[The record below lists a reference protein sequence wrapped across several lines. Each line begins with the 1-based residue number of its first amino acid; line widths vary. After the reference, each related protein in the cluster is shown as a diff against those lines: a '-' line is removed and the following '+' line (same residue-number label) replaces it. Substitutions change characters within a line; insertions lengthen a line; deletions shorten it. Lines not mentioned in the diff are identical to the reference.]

1 MQGTSSS
8 YEDFPCC
15 YILQRFR
22 NILSCH
28 RRMRTSP
35 FKEERTLTEEYKR
48 KRQDSEAENPGLQS
62 NCATNYVTR
71 GNSFKNLCFEGQGG

>member
-48 KRQDSEAENPGLQS
+48 KLQDSEAENPGLQS

>member
-48 KRQDSEAENPGLQS
+48 KLQDSEAENPGLQS

-71 GNSFKNLCFEGQGG
+71 